1 MEEMQ
6 QSRPPMRVVLLG
18 LDQGLFDADRSM
30 DELSALCEAGGREA
44 VACLVQKKD
53 APEPGTVL
61 EKIVVDYGGYKPSYL
76 FMEESPCKKQ

>member
-53 APEPGTVL
+53 APVSDADAATILSSFTVN
-61 EKIVVDYGGYKPSYL
+61 G
-76 FMEESPCKKQ
+76 